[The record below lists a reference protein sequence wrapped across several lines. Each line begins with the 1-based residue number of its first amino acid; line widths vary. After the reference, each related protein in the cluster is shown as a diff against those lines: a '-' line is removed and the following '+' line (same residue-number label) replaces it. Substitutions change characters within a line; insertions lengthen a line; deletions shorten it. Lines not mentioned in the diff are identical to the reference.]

1 MKALKHLLVFL
12 LLILFLIPILPAQ
25 TVALFQYR
33 HVPQDNIDEF
43 IHRETTYWSEVAQDA
58 IDNEK
63 LEYWALYEK
72 VGGWDLEGGSNF
84 LFINVFNSPEALNDM
99 GSVWNPAKVFPM
111 VRPQDM
117 ETNSLGIVKHQ
128 LTFEVMAG
136 EGEGD
141 VTFIRINYAKASDL
155 SKYLELEQS
164 TWAPFIKGQIESGN
178 AKQLTWRLGRLV
190 SPAGNGLPFNAI
202 TVDGYTKLSEAIFPS
217 TSWKTTPEFPSF
229 DELNAVHEK
238 DRIQV
243 YRLVK
248 KAE

>member
-111 VRPQDM
+111 VRPK
-117 ETNSLGIVKHQ
+117 I
-128 LTFEVMAG
+128 
-136 EGEGD
+136 
-141 VTFIRINYAKASDL
+141 
-155 SKYLELEQS
+155 
-164 TWAPFIKGQIESGN
+164 
-178 AKQLTWRLGRLV
+178 WRPIAWV
-190 SPAGNGLPFNAI
+190 
-202 TVDGYTKLSEAIFPS
+202 
-217 TSWKTTPEFPSF
+217 
-229 DELNAVHEK
+229 
-238 DRIQV
+238 
-243 YRLVK
+243 
-248 KAE
+248 